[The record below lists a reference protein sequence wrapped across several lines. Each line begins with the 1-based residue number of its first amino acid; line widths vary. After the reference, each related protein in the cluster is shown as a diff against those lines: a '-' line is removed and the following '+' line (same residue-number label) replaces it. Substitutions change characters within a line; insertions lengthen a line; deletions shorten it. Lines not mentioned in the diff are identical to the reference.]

1 MVGSRGTAWG
11 RLKTS
16 YLFTTRT
23 DCSGVGGPISRE
35 NRAKWGRIGVMIEH
49 GRRGV
54 VVLPDLIDDAAEAG
68 EGGDVAGR
76 VEIAELGGRVGF
88 LDDLAQAEILIYLA
102 RSIVIHFSRDG
113 IMAHFKPRRV

>member
-1 MVGSRGTAWG
+1 MAHFKPRRV
-11 RLKTS
+11 

-35 NRAKWGRIGVMIEH
+35 NRAEWGRIGVIEH
-49 GRRGV
+49 GWRGV
-54 VVLPDLIDDAAEAG
+54 VVLPDLIDDAAEAV
-68 EGGDVAGR
+68 EAGDVAGR
-76 VEIAELGGRVGF
+76 VEIGELGGGVGF
-88 LDDLAQAEILIYLA
+88 LDDLAEAEILIYLA